1 MDLEIIIKVFKV
13 EIKGYS
19 SEMLKTFQKH
29 GIWKSDGNK

>member
-1 MDLEIIIKVFKV
+1 MDFEIIIKVFKV

-19 SEMLKTFQKH
+19 SEMLKTFQEH